1 MKTSDLVYYR
11 NHLYDWHPDPWCW
24 GARNHLQNLIEYV
37 RVNPVQ
43 IGNTA
48 EQLGAHLA
56 RVTQGANDYYD
67 TVQALDRQ
75 LTALIRDSEQEL
87 YRDSDEAWHLLP
99 LTENTEKILTR
110 TLNHHAEDLEAMMAV
125 IKTAADWRCPG
136 MVLRP
141 SCEQFVEHLVALD
154 PLYLVDI
161 RQDLLMPA
169 RTRFN
174 EQYQR
179 RLRLYEHDPRQPF
192 MLSHLPQAQMGLIFA
207 WNYFNYVPLTVL
219 YQYLEAVASLLRPG
233 GVAVFTFND
242 CDRGHGVALAEQ
254 HFMSYTPGHLVQNRV
269 RELGLEI
276 THLVTAQADL
286 TWMAVRRPGEITSLR
301 GGQSLAKIVA
311 RSK

>member
-11 NHLYDWHPDPWCW
+11 NHLQGWHPDPWCW

-37 RVNPVQ
+37 RVYPVQ
-43 IGNTA
+43 VGNTA

-56 RVTQGANDYYD
+56 RVTQGVNDYHD

-75 LTALIRDSEQEL
+75 LATLIHDSEQTL
-87 YRDSDEAWHLLP
+87 YAASDEAWRLQP
-99 LTENTEKILTR
+99 LTENTEKILSR
-110 TLNHHAEDLEAMMAV
+110 TLNHDRADLAAMITV

-141 SCEQFVEHLVALD
+141 GRESFVEQLVALD

-161 RQDLLMPA
+161 RQDLLEPA
-169 RTRFN
+169 HTRFN
-174 EQYQR
+174 SQYQR
-179 RLRLYEHDPRQPF
+179 RLRLYEHDPRQPN
-192 MLSHLPQAQMGLIFA
+192 MLSHLPQSQMGLIFA
-207 WNYFNYVPLTVL
+207 WNYLNYVPLTVL
-219 YQYLEAVASLLRPG
+219 YQYLEAFAALLRPG

-254 HFMSYTPGHLVQNRV
+254 HFMSYTPGHLVHNRV

-276 THLVTAQADL
+276 TRSVTAQADL